1 MRLRKFLPQ
10 VEPEVL
16 EAPEVCPHPDCEGR
30 HFKVHQRQ
38 CQKPLRDTRYDQ
50 VTVHRRR
57 CLHCGRTHRV
67 YPRGVSEA
75 HHSKRLKG
83 LAVLLYLLGLSY
95 GGVEDALLALG
106 FPLGKTTI
114 YRDVQAAGEGARQLR
129 RRWLSRGGGRIRVL
143 GGDTTHV
150 RCGGRDVVVGVM
162 VDDERGITLD
172 ITLLENEKTETWQA
186 WLGPLLEL
194 VGGEVLITDDAEGFK
209 EVADQAGVRHQ
220 VCRRHVTLR
229 VLDFIAEA
237 AERVWVAPP
246 CVPEGLSISPNQL
259 LADLELLE
267 WIILG
272 HPGHGAR
279 LLEELYLRYARAP
292 APQKGKR
299 ATLWYRMRNHILH
312 LWNNWT
318 RITCYLTLQHGESGK
333 INTTNNAAERAIG
346 WAVKERYRTMRGYKR
361 QRSILNV
368 TTLTGWLLEQPPG
381 YDMSPLCAT

>member
-1 MRLRKFLPQ
+1 MRLRMILPQ
-10 VEPEVL
+10 VEPEVM
-16 EAPEVCPHPDCEGR
+16 EAPEVCSHPDCGGK

-38 CQKPLRDTRYDQ
+38 CKKLLRDTQYDQ
-50 VTVHRRR
+50 VTAHRRR

-67 YPRGVSEA
+67 YPRGVSGA

-129 RRWLSRGGGRIRVL
+129 RWWLKRREERIRGL

-150 RCGGRDVVVGVM
+150 RCGGKDVVVGVA

-172 ITLLENEKTETWQA
+172 ITLLENEQMETLKA
-186 WLGPLLEL
+186 WLEPLLEL

-237 AERVWVAPP
+237 AERVWTAPP
-246 CVPEGLSISPNQL
+246 SVPEGFSASPNQL

-292 APQKGKR
+292 APKKGKR
-299 ATLWYRMRNHILH
+299 ATLWYRMRNHLLH
-312 LWNNWT
+312 LWNNWA
-318 RITCYLTLQHGESGK
+318 RITCYLTLRYGESGE
-333 INTTNNAAERAIG
+333 INATNNAAERAIG

-361 QRSILNV
+361 QRSILNI

-381 YDMSPLCAT
+381 YDMSPLCAI